1 MPSGPDSR
9 DRGTLELR
17 CNVCPSIYALNAYED
32 EMTRYGFGV
41 MDYATRRTSAQGRE
55 LPVAARIAPDVMDVS

>member
-1 MPSGPDSR
+1 
-9 DRGTLELR
+9 
-17 CNVCPSIYALNAYED
+17 
-32 EMTRYGFGV
+32 MTRYGFGV